1 MDFRKVPIRKDFLF
15 GLWTEDGT
23 GMYFLVVEYNIT
35 FKNKKFQMEII
46 QSNTIYFFFTLNII
60 IVHHWY

>member
-46 QSNTIYFFFTLNII
+46 QSNTI
-60 IVHHWY
+60 